1 MQIGIPRVSN
11 SEVQSSLNATLLS
24 DEPRLHQLKL
34 LGHILRRPLRHPSRV
49 ACFDRFL
56 QPQVLGGPLLATTV
70 FNDHFFAGAG
80 IQRDIKNKILE
91 VAANRE
97 SGACILSQT
106 RNIWRR
112 QREGRCTVGAQGS

>member
-1 MQIGIPRVSN
+1 M
-11 SEVQSSLNATLLS
+11 LDLS
-24 DEPRLHQLKL
+24 TA
-34 LGHILRRPLRHPSRV
+34 I
-49 ACFDRFL
+49 
-56 QPQVLGGPLLATTV
+56 

-97 SGACILSQT
+97 WWARVLSQT

-112 QREGRCTVGAQGS
+112 QREGLCTVRAQGS